1 MEAIRIKTR
10 VESENLVVPVSK
22 EMIGKEVEI
31 ILLLESEDK
40 KSQTEKRGLARF
52 SGRWRDDRSA
62 EEIVSEIQAG
72 RARNRRS
79 DQAVF

>member
-22 EMIGKEVEI
+22 ELIGKDVEI
-31 ILLLESEDK
+31 ILLLESD
-40 KSQTEKRGLARF
+40 EKRSPTKKPGLARF

-62 EEIVSEIQAG
+62 EEIISEIQAG
-72 RARNRRS
+72 RSENFRS
-79 DQAVF
+79 DRASF

>member
-10 VESENLVVPVSK
+10 VESENLVVSVSK

-31 ILLLESEDK
+31 ILLLESDAG

-52 SGRWRDDRSA
+52 SGRWSDDRSA
-62 EEIVSEIQAG
+62 EEIISEIQAG
-72 RARNRRS
+72 RSGNHRS
-79 DQAVF
+79 NEAIF